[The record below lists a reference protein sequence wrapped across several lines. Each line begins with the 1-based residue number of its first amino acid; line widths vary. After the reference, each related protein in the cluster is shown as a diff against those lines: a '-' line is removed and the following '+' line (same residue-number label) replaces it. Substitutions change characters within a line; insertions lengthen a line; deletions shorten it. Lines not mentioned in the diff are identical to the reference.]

1 MIDDVLAKD
10 INDMEPTLIRN
21 GYGTK
26 ALAELLNIT
35 TGEVRKLVRGQLAP
49 GRTLDLQAQMLKAG
63 LPL

>member
-35 TGEVRKLVRGQLAP
+35 TGEVRACARPACAR
-49 GRTLDLQAQMLKAG
+49 RTLDLQAQMLKAG